1 MLYLQDP
8 EKTKNIYDKTII
20 KSKEKT
26 KPMQQ
31 ILVPRGTKQIYTFSG
46 HSTGATTKDAI
57 YQQCG
62 KSASKFKKMLLTVIL
77 FKFFYFRFGFHF
89 KFI

>member
-8 EKTKNIYDKTII
+8 EKTKNIYDKNII

-46 HSTGATTKDAI
+46 YSTGATTKDSYIPTMWQKCLQI
-57 YQQCG
+57 YEDVAHCN
-62 KSASKFKKMLLTVIL
+62 FILIILL
-77 FKFFYFRFGFHF
+77 
-89 KFI
+89 